1 MRTDDELI
9 AALRAGERTAFE
21 VLFERHRDA
30 IWRFFRRRV
39 TDPEQAADLSQETFL
54 ALLQGAATY
63 EGHGA
68 FRSYL
73 YGIAFNVLGAARR
86 RSAGRATT
94 TLNGELVRHVADP
107 GEQIW
112 VRTALAALDA
122 DDREVVML
130 REFDGLTYDE
140 IAALL
145 GVPVGTVRSRLF
157 RARQALRD
165 KLEGEPARQGAVQ

>member
-1 MRTDDELI
+1 MRSDDELM
-9 AALRAGERTAFE
+9 AALRAGETLAFE

-39 TDPEQAADLSQETFL
+39 DDSEQAADLAQETFL
-54 ALLQGAATY
+54 AVLQSAARY
-63 EGHGA
+63 EARSG

-73 YGIAFNVLGAARR
+73 FGIAFNVLASARR
-86 RSAGRATT
+86 RSAGHATAP
-94 TLNGELVRHVADP
+94 LNGEVVRHVADP

-122 DDREVVML
+122 DDRDVVML
-130 REFDGLTYDE
+130 REFDGLSYEE

-145 GVPVGTVRSRLF
+145 AVPVGTVRSRLF

-165 KLEGEPARQGAVQ
+165 KLEGQPARQGAQQ